1 MGTYFLRDRLAVDG
15 LASAEFAGE
24 QSAGGAVK
32 LVLALLL
39 IEKPAD
45 RHDIGPGHGLAN
57 REAVNGRLVDAE
69 RVSLLPLSPLA
80 AVEFLPG

>member
-15 LASAEFAGE
+15 LAGAEFAGE
-24 QSAGGAVK
+24 QCSRGAVK
-32 LVLALLL
+32 LVLPLLL

-45 RHDIGPGHGLAN
+45 RHHIRARHDLAN

-69 RVSLLPLSPLA
+69 RVSQLPLSPLA